1 MKNQPNDMVT
11 FEWLLPLFNQQLSQ
25 VADGWQLGEK
35 SADYEEIAKSYHQI
49 GGALTMINLPALA
62 SLANKLSLLA
72 AGGFDSKADLKDNPE
87 ISIVGQAENYNDL
100 EEILAKKIHS
110 ARINLFFGAGLA
122 ACSFFVFR
130 VDWVQA
136 RSGARVDEHI
146 S

>member
-62 SLANKLSLLA
+62 SLANKLSLLTA
-72 AGGFDSKADLKDNPE
+72 AGRFDSKADLKHNSE
-87 ISIVGQAENYNDL
+87 IGVE
-100 EEILAKKIHS
+100 
-110 ARINLFFGAGLA
+110 ARFGTDTSRIAQMAHLQRA
-122 ACSFFVFR
+122 AMQDDPSLYQSVLRLVLTPTRFY
-130 VDWVQA
+130 
-136 RSGARVDEHI
+136 
-146 S
+146 